1 MTLASLVGRR
11 AGLGLVWGS
20 LALSAVGLLAAPA
33 RAHTSFLEVTRDAG
47 VTVLSCTE
55 ALECTGPGSG
65 FDECDGLTCAAV
77 NGGLSVCIE
86 PPRQLPF
93 EIFCCDTDDDCPVRD
108 NASPRNCSPVLGDI
122 RVCTWSSTVPRAYN
136 FCTPN
141 TTPTFQS
148 VLGCFNTSVSGR
160 LSLAAGDCDGDGISN
175 DTDGEVCSR
184 PIEPPV
190 DGGVIPIGDLGVDE
204 DLGTDDGG
212 STTVDQGPAVD
223 LGGGVNPGVGFQG
236 GGGCSAGA
244 LRGTP
249 GAALLMV
256 FGALLLAR
264 RRRSR

>member
-20 LALSAVGLLAAPA
+20 LALSVVGLLAAPA
-33 RAHTSFLEVTRDAG
+33 RAHTSFLDVTRGDAG
-47 VTVLSCTE
+47 TVLSCTE
-55 ALECTGPGSG
+55 AIECAGTI
-65 FDECDGLTCAAV
+65 DCDGLTCADV
-77 NGGLSVCIE
+77 NVDLSVCIE
-86 PPRQLPF
+86 PPRQLRF
-93 EIFCCDTDDDCPVRD
+93 EIFCCDTIDDCPVRD
-108 NASPRNCSPVLGDI
+108 NASPRSCSLVAGDI

-141 TTPTFQS
+141 ATPTFQS
-148 VLGCFNTSVSGR
+148 VLGCFDTSVSGR

-175 DTDGEVCSR
+175 ATDSEVCSR

-212 STTVDQGPAVD
+212 PITVDQGPAVD

-249 GAALLMV
+249 GVALLMV

>member
-1 MTLASLVGRR
+1 M
-11 AGLGLVWGS
+11 
-20 LALSAVGLLAAPA
+20 
-33 RAHTSFLEVTRDAG
+33 
-47 VTVLSCTE
+47 
-55 ALECTGPGSG
+55 
-65 FDECDGLTCAAV
+65 
-77 NGGLSVCIE
+77 
-86 PPRQLPF
+86 
-93 EIFCCDTDDDCPVRD
+93 
-108 NASPRNCSPVLGDI
+108 
-122 RVCTWSSTVPRAYN
+122 
-136 FCTPN
+136 
-141 TTPTFQS
+141 
-148 VLGCFNTSVSGR
+148 LGCFNTSVSGR

-175 DTDGEVCSR
+175 ANDGEECSR